1 MELKGELYIAGPFGE
16 AQISSVGAHFARLLG
31 REVVFEVR
39 RDESLIG
46 GFLAMV
52 DGKVYDASVA
62 SRMRDARRHLIA
74 KN

>member
-1 MELKGELYIAGPFGE
+1 MALKGELYIAGSFGE
-16 AQISSVGAHFARLLG
+16 EQISSVGAHFARLLG
-31 REVVFEVR
+31 SEVVFEVK

-62 SRMRDARRHLIA
+62 SRMRDAQRYLTA